1 MAVCGGDAANEETRE
16 HVEMYRGL
24 LRTLL
29 MNKRTITAEKKRLL
43 REVRR
48 ENGVPDAVHTALL
61 GKFGWSEDEYED
73 GERAAPAEDDA
84 DLPEERA
91 ALASPDGFALVWLE
105 KGHLS
110 ASSSGSCSSG
120 SSGSS
125 SEADK
130 ARENVFG
137 RVCMRFFQTMA
148 KAQGNFTVDAVG
160 VVANA
165 RLRARYAALRA
176 EYAAQGKDGE
186 QWGFHGTGAAAVAAI
201 VRTGF
206 LAPGEIRAAN
216 RGRARRS
223 KIRVLD
229 SGFFGSGIYFSDY
242 SDYAMFYSDTRG
254 SNEILLCQLLPGRAY
269 RCTARMDGRSNMP
282 GYDSH
287 ISPGGNEIVIFNPA
301 ACLPRYIIRFS
312 YQPDSSRQQES

>member
-1 MAVCGGDAANEETRE
+1 MAVCGADAASEETRE

-29 MNKRTITAEKKRLL
+29 MNKREISAEKKRLL

-48 ENGVPDAVHTALL
+48 ENRIPDAVHTALL

-73 GERAAPAEDDA
+73 GERAAPADDDT

-91 ALASPDGFALVWLE
+91 ALAAPDGFAVVWLE
-105 KGHLS
+105 KDRMG
-110 ASSSGSCSSG
+110 SG
-120 SSGSS
+120 SSD
-125 SEADK
+125 ADK

-176 EYAAQGKDGE
+176 EYAAAGKDGE
-186 QWGFHGTGAAAVAAI
+186 QWGFHGTSAAAVAAI

-206 LAPGEIRAAN
+206 LAPGEIKAAN
-216 RGRARRS
+216 RARS
-223 KIRVLD
+223 KKSRIRVLD
-229 SGFFGSGIYFSDY
+229 SGYFGSGIYFSDY
-242 SDYAMFYSDTRG
+242 SDYAMFYSDTRA
-254 SNEILLCQLLPGRAY
+254 SNEILLCQLLPGRAF

-312 YQPDSSRQQES
+312 QQPDTQRQQES

>member
-1 MAVCGGDAANEETRE
+1 MAACGADGASEETRE

-24 LRTLL
+24 LRTML
-29 MNKRTITAEKKRLL
+29 MNKREITAEKKRLL

-48 ENGVPDAVHTALL
+48 ENGIPDAVHTALL

-73 GERAAPAEDDA
+73 GERAAAADGDA

-91 ALASPDGFALVWLE
+91 ALAAPDGFAVVWLE
-105 KGHLS
+105 KDRMGHG
-110 ASSSGSCSSG
+110 SGSD
-120 SSGSS
+120 
-125 SEADK
+125 ADK

-148 KAQGNFTVDAVG
+148 KAQGNFTVAAVG

-176 EYAAQGKDGE
+176 EYAAAGKDGE
-186 QWGFHGTGAAAVAAI
+186 QWGFHGTSTAAVAAI

-206 LAPGEIRAAN
+206 LAPGEIQAAN
-216 RGRARRS
+216 RRRS
-223 KIRVLD
+223 KKSRIRVLD
-229 SGFFGSGIYFSDY
+229 SGYFGSGIYFSDY
-242 SDYAMFYSDTRG
+242 SDYAMFYSDTRA
-254 SNEILLCQLLPGRAY
+254 SNEILLCQLLPGRAF

-312 YQPDSSRQQES
+312 HQPDTTRTQES